1 MLAEVVMVVVVRGI
15 CVSVRW
21 GCQGG
26 WSCSWWRSVVVV
38 VVVGLNERNDELED
52 DGEEGEDI
60 RRD

>member
-1 MLAEVVMVVVVRGI
+1 MVVMVRGI
-15 CVSVRW
+15 CVTVRW

-26 WSCSWWRSVVVV
+26 WTCSWRRNVVVVV

-60 RRD
+60 TRD

>member
-1 MLAEVVMVVVVRGI
+1 MVVVVREI

-26 WSCSWWRSVVVV
+26 WTCSWWRNMVVVV
-38 VVVGLNERNDELED
+38 VVVCLNERNDELED

-60 RRD
+60 ARD

>member
-1 MLAEVVMVVVVRGI
+1 MVVVVREI

-26 WSCSWWRSVVVV
+26 WTCSWWRNVVDVVVV
-38 VVVGLNERNDELED
+38 VVVVVCLNERNDELED

-60 RRD
+60 TRD